1 MGQVY
6 SDGVPEHHTKNCTGC
21 HMADTQDVVA
31 GGHTFR
37 PKLETC
43 RECHAGIPDF
53 LSVIAPADI
62 DGDPATASVYQS
74 LGTINVNLEPSPN
87 DTGLFN
93 ILRYEFYKV
102 GIDYDPNTYPY
113 FFKKVL
119 PYSLAN
125 HTNANG
131 FKNWTAAQF
140 TAAFNLGQIY
150 KTGNAAYVHNYYYT
164 AQILIDSLRSIGV
177 TTNPK
182 TGNPF
187 VRPTS
192 PTGGTTH
199 QATDYRTIVIP

>member
-1 MGQVY
+1 MEPGGRTTA
-6 SDGVPEHHTKNCTGC
+6 SSGPGTG
-21 HMADTQDVVA
+21 TISR
-31 GGHTFR
+31 T
-37 PKLETC
+37 
-43 RECHAGIPDF
+43 
-53 LSVIAPADI
+53 SSAPAD
-62 DGDPATASVYQS
+62 DDRAGSAVTAAPPPRSSRQLLGGGDPATASVYQS